1 MAKLAVV
8 AIIYGSLLLFIHAY
22 KYIENTYGSRFSVIQ
37 GVSMSIIGEKR
48 LGKPPLPSGGLTIQ
62 PPYSTPMGPWGGW
75 GGGRVHQRGGAD
87 VHQPLPSLFRRFY
100 GTY

>member
-1 MAKLAVV
+1 MNILKIHMVAV
-8 AIIYGSLLLFIHAY
+8 
-22 KYIENTYGSRFSVIQ
+22 SVIQ

-75 GGGRVHQRGGAD
+75 GGGRGPNLDHPRSRWQIGVTKVVWRA
-87 VHQPLPSLFRRFY
+87 
-100 GTY
+100 